1 MTSPNVN
8 TVDMNAL
15 FSTTLQNYQPTLVDN
30 IFKDLVLLNHLNTGG
45 RVVMEEGGTQIVEP
59 VLYEANT
66 TAASYSGYDNIA
78 LTPQEGITAAI
89 YDWKQIAASIAISG
103 IEEAQ
108 NRGTEAIIKLLNA
121 KIMQAEMSIKSLVNG
136 QLLSSNNGTG
146 GTAKEFN
153 GIGGFAGSSNTAIGG
168 IDAATESW
176 WNPTIPASIQ
186 NATLSLV
193 NMANVYNNASK
204 GNDTPDLIITTEAL
218 FSKFESLLTPNVRY
232 QDVAKANSG
241 FQNLMFKQTPV
252 VFDLAMPGNQSSNA
266 SMYFL
271 NTKYLKLTGMNG
283 HWWTTTPFQQGTVA
297 QKDARYAIV
306 LAYGQLT
313 CSNRARQGYLSAD
326 A

>member
-1 MTSPNVN
+1 MTSPNVQS
-8 TVDMNAL
+8 VDYNAL

-30 IFKDLVLLNHLNTGG
+30 IFKDLVLLNHLNSGG

-59 VLYEANT
+59 VLYEENS

-78 LTPQEGITAAI
+78 LTPQDGITSAI

-136 QLLSSNNGTG
+136 QLLSSNDGTG

-153 GIGGFAGSSNTAIGG
+153 GIGGFAGSLNTAIGG
-168 IDAATESW
+168 IDAATNTW
-176 WNPTIPASIQ
+176 WNPTIQSSIQ
-186 NATLSLV
+186 GQTLSLI
-193 NMANVYNNASK
+193 NMANTYNNASK
-204 GNDTPDLIITTEAL
+204 GNDTPDLIITTEQL
-218 FSKFESLLTPNVRY
+218 FSKYESLLTPNVRY
-232 QDVAKANSG
+232 QDVSKANAG

-252 VFDLAMPGNQSSNA
+252 VFDLAMPGNQVSNA

-271 NTKYLKLTGMNG
+271 NSKYLKLTGMNG

>member
-30 IFKDLVLLNHLNTGG
+30 IFKDLVLLNHMNQGG

-59 VLYEANT
+59 VLYEENT
-66 TAASYSGYDNIA
+66 TAASYADYDNIL

-89 YDWKQIAASIAISG
+89 YNWKQIAASIAISG
-103 IEEAQ
+103 IEEAK

-121 KIMQAEMSIKSLVNG
+121 KIMQAEMSIKKLVND
-136 QLLSSNNGTG
+136 QLLSSNDGT
-146 GTAKEFN
+146 TNPLEFN
-153 GIGGFAGSSNTAIGG
+153 GIGGFAGSLNTEIGG
-168 IDAATESW
+168 IDAATEAW
-176 WNPTIPASIQ
+176 WNPTIPAGIQ

-204 GNDTPDLIITTEAL
+204 GNDTPDIIITTEPL
-218 FSKFESLLTPNVRY
+218 FSKYESLLTPNVRY
-232 QDVAKANSG
+232 QDVAKANAG

-252 VFDLAMPGNQSSNA
+252 VYDLAMPGSQSSNA

-283 HWWTTTPFQQGTVA
+283 HWFTSTPFQQGTVA

-313 CSNRARQGYLSAD
+313 CSNRSRQGYLSAD
-326 A
+326 V

>member
-1 MTSPNVN
+1 MTSPNVQS
-8 TVDMNAL
+8 VDYNAL

-30 IFKDLVLLNHLNTGG
+30 IFKDLVLLNHLNSGG

-59 VLYEANT
+59 VLYEENS

-78 LTPQEGITAAI
+78 LTPQDGITSAI

-153 GIGGFAGSSNTAIGG
+153 GIGGFAGALNTAIGG
-168 IDAATESW
+168 IDAATSSW
-176 WNPTIPASIQ
+176 WNPTIQAGIQ
-186 NATLSLV
+186 GATLSLV
-193 NMANVYNNASK
+193 NMANTYNNASK

-218 FSKFESLLTPNVRY
+218 FSKYESLLTPNVRY
-232 QDVAKANSG
+232 QDVAKANAG

-252 VFDLAMPGNQSSNA
+252 VFDLAMPGNQVSNA

-271 NTKYLKLTGMNG
+271 NSKYLKLTGMNG